1 MTFRIPA
8 GPHRRPWRTPA
19 AVATAAAVVMAHLL
33 LTAQSADSAVL
44 PRTRPPEQHG
54 GAAALTCAVSTL
66 RDRPVTFTP
75 PLSQIPRTVTVSGA
89 MAFTDCAAHDRSV
102 ARVHSGLFTFHG
114 SAQAI
119 CTGAQAVAGQGL
131 VTWYDA
137 GGHTIGSSILKPSL
151 HHITS
156 YNPGDALLAGTV
168 ARGKLAGARVSG
180 SATPTSDV
188 SGCVLGG
195 LRTLHGRG
203 TVAFLR

>member
-8 GPHRRPWRTPA
+8 GLTRRPRRTPT
-19 AVATAAAVVMAHLL
+19 AVATAAAVATVHLL
-33 LTAQSADSAVL
+33 LTTQSADGAV
-44 PRTRPPEQHG
+44 PRARLPEQHHQ
-54 GAAALTCAVSTL
+54 AAALTCAVSTL
-66 RDRPVTFTP
+66 PDHPVTFAP

-89 MAFTDCAAHDRSV
+89 MAFTDCAAHDSSV
-102 ARVHSGLFTFHG
+102 ARVRSGLFTFRG
-114 SAQAI
+114 SAQAV
-119 CTGAQAVAGQGL
+119 CTGAQAVAGRGR

-137 GGHTIGSSILKPSL
+137 GGRTVGSSTLQPSL

-156 YNPGDALLAGTV
+156 YNPGDALLGGTV
-168 ARGKLAGARVSG
+168 ARGTLAGARVSG